1 MHVASHGAELQLHHA
16 WSADDRRHQLVFV
29 VVTGAGRAGADV
41 TGLGAGLAVT
51 GRGALDATGRLAA
64 LELPA
69 LEVPELGAGPDGAAT
84 GT

>member
-1 MHVASHGAELQLHHA
+1 M
-16 WSADDRRHQLVFV
+16 
-29 VVTGAGRAGADV
+29 